1 MKTQNIFQ
9 RIVGILFLLSSVDTY
24 LFFGEPFTVLSL
36 LSLFPSVLLGIS
48 LLTKAI
54 NKKLL
59 MAGLALNAISALLSF
74 SKTTYVSN
82 FISVYAFLLIAFIAI
97 AKSKATRKI
106 SLWLWNFTL
115 FVSPIVI
122 IYMLPFPLFGFSSIY
137 VFPYSLYFIF
147 SLCMVFLFFVL
158 YKPVKMYLKSPLP
171 SPKKENQSSISEI
184 GNADKI
190 LYYKELL
197 DKGQIT
203 QEEFDEKKKQLLG
216 L

>member
-147 SLCMVFLFFVL
+147 SLCIVFLFFVL

-171 SPKKENQSSISEI
+171 SPKKKNQSSISEI

>member
-1 MKTQNIFQ
+1 MKTRNIFQ
-9 RIVGILFLLSSVDTY
+9 RIVGIMFLLSPAIESLGY
-24 LFFGEPFTVLSL
+24 SFLGEAFFFSSL
-36 LSLFPSVLLGIS
+36 LFLFGSILLGIS

-59 MAGLALNAISALLSF
+59 IAGLTLNAISALLSF
-74 SKTTYVSN
+74 SKFTYISS
-82 FISVYAFLLIAFIAI
+82 FISIFAFLLIVFIAT
-97 AKSKATRKI
+97 ARSEVTRKI
-106 SLWLWNFTL
+106 SLLLWNFTL

-122 IYMLPFPLFGFSSIY
+122 IHVLFPLFDGFHI
-137 VFPYSLYFIF
+137 LYIIAINHN
-147 SLCMVFLFFVL
+147 LDIVFLFFVL

-171 SPKKENQSSISEI
+171 SPKKEHQSPVSKIS
-184 GNADKI
+184 NADKI

-197 DKGQIT
+197 DKGKIT